1 MRARLYWVPQ
11 VLAVSAA
18 ALFTIMY
25 VATALPRL
33 VYPYDLDF
41 LEDSV
46 LMESVRFANN
56 QPVYIPPNA
65 VFNPHVYMPL
75 YFWLGGLLFKLAGP
89 SLLLLRSISL
99 AAIVATT
106 IGIHWIAKRESGK
119 QWIAISCAGLFLG
132 GYAISGFWYELAR
145 VDALF
150 VAFTVWGL
158 AMAAYADG
166 ATRSLIGSAALLAL
180 ATFTKQTGFAVGA
193 SMAVFLLLAHRR
205 GAGWFALV
213 FLALTIL
220 PALVINRLT
229 EGWFFYHIFYIG
241 TADPTETSRLV
252 SYFKDKIF
260 GVMAGLSVMALLA
273 VIINVRRVG
282 LQALLD
288 QAWFAGIALAIV
300 ISGLGRFR
308 VGGNL
313 NNLMPAYTL
322 LCLAPALLVGGTQRG
337 KGDEDSKRAEAWWFE
352 WIVAGLILTQFALGA
367 YSPAGHLP
375 TSAMRASG
383 DRLIHRIASV
393 EGPVLVMMHPYYA
406 LLAGK
411 ETSTQIATMWY
422 VRHRG
427 EMPLPADFVDRIKTQ
442 YYSEIIS
449 DGSSFE
455 TEADI
460 SALVA
465 TYYHPAETLGYDD
478 APFTNTGV
486 VVRPSLVYLPRR
498 P

>member
-106 IGIHWIAKRESGK
+106 IGIYWIAKRESGK

-166 ATRSLIGSAALLAL
+166 TTRLLIGSAALLAL

-193 SMAVFLLLAHRR
+193 SMAVFLILAHRR

-313 NNLMPAYTL
+313 NNLDAGVYVIVPGA
-322 LCLAPALLVGGTQRG
+322 CIAGRRNPPGKRRRG
-337 KGDEDSKRAEAWWFE
+337 PEA
-352 WIVAGLILTQFALGA
+352 G
-367 YSPAGHLP
+367 
-375 TSAMRASG
+375 R
-383 DRLIHRIASV
+383 
-393 EGPVLVMMHPYYA
+393 
-406 LLAGK
+406 
-411 ETSTQIATMWY
+411 
-422 VRHRG
+422 
-427 EMPLPADFVDRIKTQ
+427 
-442 YYSEIIS
+442 
-449 DGSSFE
+449 
-455 TEADI
+455 
-460 SALVA
+460 
-465 TYYHPAETLGYDD
+465 
-478 APFTNTGV
+478 GV
-486 VVRPSLVYLPRR
+486 VV
-498 P
+498 